1 MKCCQSTVYPSG
13 NPVQVIRNVSQNS
26 KHQVNSNIISDCSEA
41 ISNTSLKDQSNWRIG
56 DSMHNPLSLNWS
68 YPTISTREM
77 GEEVLLRA
85 SWGNTEEESSTQ
97 IMCKYQLICL
107 RLLVLSLSLFHLLHL
122 TPKVWSSLMS
132 SETNEWNQRVK
143 HGRTTDSVEL
153 SNITFM
159 QNRFK
164 TVNETSIWPVQ
175 MHVKNVYRLLVSFL
189 FRHHGLNIVL
199 FKGNTILTCDDR
211 SFAYEDSGLT
221 WQK

>member
-1 MKCCQSTVYPSG
+1 MKFCQSTVYPSG

-132 SETNEWNQRVK
+132 SEKNEWNQRVK
-143 HGRTTDSVEL
+143 HGRNTDSVEL
-153 SNITFM
+153 SC
-159 QNRFK
+159 K
-164 TVNETSIWPVQ
+164 T
-175 MHVKNVYRLLVSFL
+175 
-189 FRHHGLNIVL
+189 GLKL
-199 FKGNTILTCDDR
+199 WTR
-211 SFAYEDSGLT
+211 P
-221 WQK
+221 